1 MANVYGH
8 WSTTAHPLATRS
20 PTRTP
25 IRCHPLYSDRFNERE
40 APARSAGGTRP
51 RSRHVPPLLQVL
63 MTCTSTR
70 RGGVGRDTR
79 LCHRSRFGR
88 SGLSGTLLKLDAAA
102 SPGSPRC
109 PEEVTVGRR
118 WTTAD
123 GRSRVLL
130 PRLHPPR
137 PGHHEG
143 VPQRAKTW
151 AQLNQRYRER
161 RGRVVAG
168 SSNLTGHLADC
179 S

>member
-51 RSRHVPPLLQVL
+51 RSRHVPPLLHVL
-63 MTCTSTR
+63 MTCTPTR

-79 LCHRSRFGR
+79 LSHRSRFGR
-88 SGLSGTLLKLDAAA
+88 SGLSGDASQLDAAA
-102 SPGSPRC
+102 SPGVSPG
-109 PEEVTVGRR
+109 ELKGSR
-118 WTTAD
+118 WVVD
-123 GRSRVLL
+123 GQRQMDGPGSFCLAFT
-130 PRLHPPR
+130 LHGQVITR
-137 PGHHEG
+137 G

-151 AQLNQRYRER
+151 AQLNQPYRER
-161 RGRVVAG
+161 RGRIVAPRG
-168 SSNLTGHLADC
+168 A
-179 S
+179 